1 MRAVSGEERTAL
13 SRLSRSRGAPA
24 AQAARARALLAVAD
38 GQSYTTAARLV
49 GRRTGDTVA
58 RWVARFNEDGLSAVA
73 PRHGGGHRIRY
84 GEAEQRRIL
93 AEVARPPDRARDG
106 TATWSLT
113 TLRAALRR
121 AEDGL
126 PGVSTTRSAAPC
138 TPPAS
143 VGRRAAPGARPAW
156 SCASA
161 AARWRSAI
169 PMRWGKNADRAGI
182 HVRCR
187 ARLGGL
193 VRGRG
198 RPLSSRAAPRPQLA
212 AAE

>member
-1 MRAVSGEERTAL
+1 MSWRQKDPLRTLSDAEMAAL
-13 SRLSRSRGAPA
+13 SRLSRSRSAPA
-24 AQAARARALLAVAD
+24 AQVAHARALLAVAD

-58 RWVARFNEDGLSAVA
+58 RWVARFNSDGISGVA

-84 GEAEQRRIL
+84 GEAERRRIL

-126 PGVSTTRSAAPC
+126 PGVSTHTIGRTLHAAGFRWQKSRTWC
-138 TPPAS
+138 ETGVA
-143 VGRRAAPGARPAW
+143 VRRRKRDGIVAVSDPD
-156 SCASA
+156 A
-161 AARWRSAI
+161 AA
-169 PMRWGKNADRAGI
+169 K
-182 HVRCR
+182 
-187 ARLGGL
+187 
-193 VRGRG
+193 RG
-198 RPLSSRAAPRPQLA
+198 
-212 AAE
+212 